1 MPGYACRLTRQ
12 GWIWSLKIR
21 ETDMKIKRY
30 VAPDMRTAIR
40 MVREDQGP
48 DAVILSNRRV
58 EGGVEIVAALDY
70 DERAFAAGAKEP
82 AAAQSAKS
90 AASVPP
96 GAAPARPVAAKSAA
110 PLSPKE
116 SAERKAGQRVTPWL
130 SEQPLPEFPA
140 ARTKEA
146 ARPAAPAP
154 AKISAGVETRL
165 LDEVRRELR
174 DLRRTVDLR
183 LAEAGWS
190 SVRQHDAARLELMQG
205 LAALGFSRS
214 LSRQIADRTGAADNR
229 VAAWEQARQILARRL
244 PVHEDTLLEY
254 GGVAALV
261 GPTGVGKTTSIA
273 KLAARFRLKH
283 GARQI
288 ALVTVDN
295 YRIAAHEQLHTYGR
309 ILDVPVAS
317 AGNAA
322 ELDAVLKGFMD
333 KKLVLIDTAGMGQRD
348 MRVAE
353 QIALLRNCA
362 APVRIFLALSA
373 AAQRRT
379 LDEIARAYQ
388 SCAPEGCILTKLDE
402 AAELGTAL
410 SALIEHEL
418 PLSFVT
424 DGQQVPEDL
433 HRARAANLV
442 ERCFAARRED
452 EDDAVSSDDFE
463 AWAIHAGA

>member
-1 MPGYACRLTRQ
+1 
-12 GWIWSLKIR
+12 
-21 ETDMKIKRY
+21 MKIKRY

-70 DERAFAAGAKEP
+70 DERAFTAGAKEP
-82 AAAQSAKS
+82 AAR
-90 AASVPP
+90 P
-96 GAAPARPVAAKSAA
+96 GAPGAPPAPPTAPPARPAAAKSAA
-110 PLSPKE
+110 PLPTKE
-116 SAERKAGQRVTPWL
+116 NAERKAGQRVTPWL
-130 SEQPLPEFPA
+130 SEPPA
-140 ARTKEA
+140 P
-146 ARPAAPAP
+146 RPAKPAP
-154 AKISAGVETRL
+154 RPVLPVETKFAAGVETRL

-214 LSRQIADRTGAADNR
+214 LSRQVADRTGAADSR
-229 VAAWEQARQILARRL
+229 VGAWEDARQILARRL

-261 GPTGVGKTTSIA
+261 GPTGVGKTTSVA

-283 GARQI
+283 GPRQI

-317 AGNAA
+317 AANAA

-353 QIALLRNCA
+353 QIALLRNCGV
-362 APVRIFLALSA
+362 PVRIFLALSA

-388 SCAPEGCILTKLDE
+388 SCAPKGCILTKLDE

-410 SALIEHEL
+410 SAVVEHEL
-418 PLSFVT
+418 PLSYVT

-452 EDDAVSSDDFE
+452 EDNAVSSDDFE